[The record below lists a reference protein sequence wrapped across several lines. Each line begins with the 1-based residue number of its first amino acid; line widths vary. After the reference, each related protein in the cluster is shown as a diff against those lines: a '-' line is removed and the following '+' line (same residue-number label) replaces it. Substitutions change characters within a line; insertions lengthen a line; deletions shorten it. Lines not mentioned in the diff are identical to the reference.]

1 MAAIHREVRSHS
13 SNWNDWDRSR
23 KLVVALMMLLNDEA
37 PVMLNV
43 CSRIRLSLTMEPLL
57 SLFSPCCRCLSGA
70 YLVRLHF
77 P

>member
-1 MAAIHREVRSHS
+1 MAAVHRGVPGRC

-23 KLVVALMMLLNDEA
+23 NLVVALMMLLNDEA

-43 CSRIRLSLTMEPLL
+43 CSQIGLTMAPLL
-57 SLFSPCCRCLSGA
+57 SFFSPCCPCLSGA